1 MSERDAPTP
10 DRRMLDQRRQTR
22 TMRWIMAIMLFLTV
36 LAAALGLGTLG
47 AARSLD
53 RQLAG
58 RLTVQV
64 VDADPARRD
73 RDAARI
79 LGVLRADPRVAR
91 ATAVD
96 QAQLA
101 ALLRPWLGDAGS
113 DPDLPMPALI
123 DADMR
128 DNSDAAVA
136 QVAAAARRVT
146 SAARVDRHERWM
158 SPVADFMKLLI
169 GIGAGLVGLMALATG
184 AVVVLAARAGL
195 DTHSDTIDVMHM
207 LGSTDVQ
214 VARLFQRRIA
224 RDTAIGGA
232 IGTLGALAV
241 VALVGNRLAGLGS
254 ALTDGAVLDPSA
266 WAMLVVLPIVFI
278 LLATL
283 AARVAVLRAL
293 GQRL

>member
-1 MSERDAPTP
+1 
-10 DRRMLDQRRQTR
+10 MLDQRRQTR

-241 VALVGNRLAGLGS
+241 VALVGNRLADLGS

-266 WAMLVVLPIVFI
+266 WAMLVVLPVVFV

-283 AARVAVLRAL
+283 AARIAVLRAL

>member
-254 ALTDGAVLDPSA
+254 ALADGAVLDPSA

>member
-1 MSERDAPTP
+1 
-10 DRRMLDQRRQTR
+10 MLDQRRQTR

-79 LGVLRADPRVAR
+79 LGVLHADPRVAR

>member
-207 LGSTDVQ
+207 LGSTDVR

-266 WAMLVVLPIVFI
+266 WTMLVILPVVFI

>member
-266 WAMLVVLPIVFI
+266 WAMLVVLPVVFV

-283 AARVAVLRAL
+283 AARIAVLRAL

>member
-1 MSERDAPTP
+1 
-10 DRRMLDQRRQTR
+10 MLDQRRQTR

-266 WAMLVVLPIVFI
+266 WAMLVALPIVFI

>member
-195 DTHSDTIDVMHM
+195 DTHS
-207 LGSTDVQ
+207 
-214 VARLFQRRIA
+214 
-224 RDTAIGGA
+224 
-232 IGTLGALAV
+232 
-241 VALVGNRLAGLGS
+241 
-254 ALTDGAVLDPSA
+254 
-266 WAMLVVLPIVFI
+266 
-278 LLATL
+278 
-283 AARVAVLRAL
+283 
-293 GQRL
+293 